1 MILPLR
7 DEPSKVSI
15 TRELG
20 GDCLNQFPEAWLQ
33 QRGTVPK
40 KNHTV
45 IDYMNIQW
53 KHSVQEQKIGVC
65 KVQDKDR
72 TMLIKE

>member
-7 DEPSKVSI
+7 DAPLKVSI

-20 GDCLNQFPEAWLQ
+20 EDCLNQFPEASQQ

-40 KNHTV
+40 KKNTRLLL
-45 IDYMNIQW
+45 N
-53 KHSVQEQKIGVC
+53 EQ
-65 KVQDKDR
+65 
-72 TMLIKE
+72 TMKAISSITKN